1 MSEPTLQFHTVPLGK
16 ADGVLG
22 VAVIDRPKAL
32 NALDHGMIR
41 ELLRIIEAIEID
53 PVVKGLWIESSAE
66 KAFCAGGDVRDVTN
80 NGQAGGL
87 TDLTN
92 SADYLA
98 DEYLLDVWLRRSTKP
113 IFAWGDGYIMGGGM
127 GVFQGADVRFV
138 TEYSNLAMPEVRIG
152 FVPDCCGSW
161 FLNRV
166 PNGLGICLAMS
177 GTAVGP
183 EDGCWLNLADWLLP
197 RTEKT
202 EVFDAV
208 LELDYSSKEAALSD
222 IGTVLH
228 NATSE
233 SPRKGPWEENGA
245 RLGNS
250 VRHQPPM
257 TVWHTM
263 LLWKHEVPELFDGLE
278 QASPGAAMVAGYQ
291 QQRAKYQ
298 NLIQTVLQEHDLAMR
313 FLSDGE
319 WCEGVRALLVDKDK
333 NPKWRFKVVEEVT
346 PDWIHAMLAPIKRTK
361 EHPLAEK
368 LSDKGL
374 LHDQYNKR
382 DFR

>member
-1 MSEPTLQFHTVPLGK
+1 MFNGELISEPTLRFYTVPLGK

-22 VAVIDRPKAL
+22 VAVMDRPKAL

-41 ELLRIIEAIEID
+41 ELLRIIEAVEID

-66 KAFCAGGDVRDVTN
+66 KAFCAGGDVRDVTD

-87 TDLTN
+87 TDLTG

-127 GVFQGADVRFV
+127 GIFQGADVRFV
-138 TEYSNLAMPEVRIG
+138 TEHSNLAMPEVRIG
-152 FVPDCCGSW
+152 FVPDCGGSW

-177 GTAVGP
+177 GTTVGA

-233 SPRKGPWEENGA
+233 SSRKGPWEENGA

-263 LLWKHEVPELFDGLE
+263 LLWNQRSPNFLMGSSKRVLGLPWL
-278 QASPGAAMVAGYQ
+278 QAINSSEPNIRTSPKLCFKNTISPCACC
-291 QQRAKYQ
+291 
-298 NLIQTVLQEHDLAMR
+298 LTVN
-313 FLSDGE
+313 
-319 WCEGVRALLVDKDK
+319 GVRGCEHFWLIRTRTLNGASRSL
-333 NPKWRFKVVEEVT
+333 
-346 PDWIHAMLAPIKRTK
+346 KRSHQIGFMQCSLPLK
-361 EHPLAEK
+361 EQT
-368 LSDKGL
+368 SI
-374 LHDQYNKR
+374 R
-382 DFR
+382 